1 MRKPDLT
8 GAYWVVDTLPPE
20 RVSVAPDSWI
30 DQAQLARV
38 IAARTLRP
46 FAPLAIEE
54 PKSC

>member
-1 MRKPDLT
+1 MKRPTLT
-8 GAYWVVDTLPPE
+8 GAYWVIRTLPPN

-46 FAPLAIEE
+46 YAPLATEE
-54 PKSC
+54 NGQ